1 MAEVLAALGGAAA
14 VAQLLHYTV
23 ILSTTASALSY
34 NIRHASEK
42 VQAWLRQSK
51 VMVSIIDEIGSLVVN
66 LDPVIIELLRQCRED
81 TCRLQLLLRPFHT
94 NETSRERSRTRQRMF
109 VAGHEAEIEKIVAS
123 FRSTFNTMVSYL
135 NV

>member
-1 MAEVLAALGGAAA
+1 MAEVLAVLGGAAA

-23 ILSTTASALSY
+23 ILSTTASALSHS
-34 NIRHASEK
+34 IRHASEK
-42 VQAWLRQSK
+42 VQTWLRQSK
-51 VMVSIIDEIGSLVVN
+51 VMVSIIDGIGPSVVN

-81 TCRLQLLLRPFHT
+81 TTRLQLLLSPFHT
-94 NETSRERSRTRQRMF
+94 NGSSRERSSTRQRVF